1 MLKFLKKAQP
11 RPKVS
16 QFYVINV
23 FDFNFVA
30 LLIVQV
36 QQSVRF
42 RTASCTIVCH
52 AKADHNSS
60 CCLFFFRFVFFLL
73 TEVLPV
79 KKCVE
84 SKRPRSQRLKS
95 ACGARRI
102 VWYLAVKQH
111 QSARKHTYHVFQN
124 ACFNFFLHFVC
135 AIFLPRSCWK
145 GSL

>member
-1 MLKFLKKAQP
+1 M
-11 RPKVS
+11 
-16 QFYVINV
+16 
-23 FDFNFVA
+23 
-30 LLIVQV
+30 
-36 QQSVRF
+36 RF

-84 SKRPRSQRLKS
+84 SKRPCSQRLKS

-111 QSARKHTYHVFQN
+111 QSARKHTYLMFQN
-124 ACFNFFLHFVC
+124 ACFNFFFALRMRYIFAAIVLEGFFVKVD
-135 AIFLPRSCWK
+135 LQKYSVYVD
-145 GSL
+145 SVS